1 MTTPSLNLLNE
12 RHPTDALWTAGAVAP
27 EQFPALAAA
36 GVRHVI
42 NLRPRPEQGDFEESA
57 TVAACGMAYANLP
70 IAGPQDL
77 TLANVRAFD
86 ALVAKTG
93 GEPLVV
99 HCASNN
105 RVGALFALRAAWLQG
120 KGADEALAIGRDH
133 GLLAMEP
140 AVAALLARGP
150 A

>member
-1 MTTPSLNLLNE
+1 MTTLNLLNE
-12 RHPTDALWTAGAVAP
+12 KHPTDTLWTSGAVAP
-27 EQFPALAAA
+27 EQFASLKAA
-36 GVRHVI
+36 GVQHVI
-42 NLRPRPEQGDFEESA
+42 NLRPRAEQGDFDEAA

-70 IAGPQDL
+70 IAGPQEL
-77 TLANVRAFD
+77 TLANVKAFD

-93 GEPLVV
+93 GAGTVV

-120 KGADEALAIGRDH
+120 ASADDALAIGRAH

-140 AVAALLARGP
+140 AVAALLAQGP

>member
-1 MTTPSLNLLNE
+1 MTTPSLNLLHE

-27 EQFPALAAA
+27 EQFPAIAAA
-36 GVRHVI
+36 GVKHVI
-42 NLRPRPEQGDFEESA
+42 NLRPRAEQGDFDESA
-57 TVAACGMAYANLP
+57 TVTSCGMAYANLP

-77 TLANVRAFD
+77 TLDNVKAFD

-105 RVGALFALRAAWLQG
+105 RVGALFALRAAWIN
-120 KGADEALAIGRDH
+120 GASADDALAIGRAH

-140 AVAALLARGP
+140 AVAALLAKGP
-150 A
+150 S